1 MTDPTQ
7 PRSQGYGNIYTP
19 HAGSMVI
26 QVQPESGLAN
36 RTIILSQRQ
45 VRLLRVGLYVGGI
58 LLAVGSTSWV
68 YLAAQ
73 AARVPFLTGR
83 VASLTKEVK
92 QLDTLQFRLQ
102 EMERRFLQ
110 VQQMMGA
117 SSPVET
123 REPVA
128 VAAQPREPVVATA
141 PPPAAPPPPKPDT
154 VTPTVPSLWPLEIE
168 GYVTRGSADS
178 SAYSGPHPGLDIAV
192 PIGTPIR
199 AAGGGKIVEV
209 GNDAKY
215 GRFVRIEHRDGF
227 ETLYAHASEIL
238 VKKGEKVSSGRRIAL
253 SGNSGQSTAPHLHF
267 EVRQG
272 GAAVDPMLLITKKE

>member
-7 PRSQGYGNIYTP
+7 RRSQGYGNIYTP

-26 QVQPESGLAN
+26 QVQRESGLAN
-36 RTIILSQRQ
+36 RTIILTQRQ
-45 VRLLRVGLYVGGI
+45 VRLLRLGLYVGGI
-58 LLAVGSTSWV
+58 LLAVGSASWV
-68 YLAAQ
+68 YLASQ

-92 QLDTLQFRLQ
+92 QLDTLQLRLQ

-117 SSPVET
+117 SGPVET
-123 REPVA
+123 REPAVG
-128 VAAQPREPVVATA
+128 VAA
-141 PPPAAPPPPKPDT
+141 PPAAPPPPKPDT
-154 VTPTVPSLWPLEIE
+154 VTLTVPSLWPLEIE

-178 SAYSGPHPGLDIAV
+178 TDYSAPHPGLDIAV
-192 PIGTPIR
+192 PIGTPVR

-238 VKKGEKVSSGRRIAL
+238 VKQGDKVPSGRRIAL

>member
-7 PRSQGYGNIYTP
+7 PRRSQGYGNIYTP

-26 QVQPESGLAN
+26 QVQRESGLAN

-45 VRLLRVGLYVGGI
+45 VRLLRVALYVGAT
-58 LLAVGSTSWV
+58 LLTIGSISWV

-92 QLDTLQFRLQ
+92 QLDTLQLRLQ

-110 VQQMMGA
+110 VQHMMGA
-117 SSPVET
+117 TGPAET
-123 REPVA
+123 REPA
-128 VAAQPREPVVATA
+128 SAAS
-141 PPPAAPPPPKPDT
+141 PPPAPKRDT
-154 VTPTVPSLWPLEIE
+154 VTATVPSLWPLEVE

-178 SAYSGPHPGLDIAV
+178 SDYSGPHPGLDIAV
-192 PIGTPIR
+192 PVGTPVR

-209 GNDAKY
+209 GDDAKY
-215 GRFVRIEHRDGF
+215 GKFVRMEHRDGF
-227 ETLYAHASEIL
+227 ETLYAHASQIL
-238 VKKGEKVSSGRRIAL
+238 VKLGQRIPSGRTIAL

>member
-7 PRSQGYGNIYTP
+7 RRSQGYGNIYTP

-26 QVQPESGLAN
+26 QVQRESGLAN
-36 RTIILSQRQ
+36 RTIVLSQRQ
-45 VRLLRVGLYVGGI
+45 VRLLRMALYVGGI
-58 LLAVGSTSWV
+58 LLVVGSVSWV

-92 QLDTLQFRLQ
+92 QLDTLQLRLQ

-117 SSPVET
+117 SGPAET
-123 REPVA
+123 REPAVA
-128 VAAQPREPVVATA
+128 VA

-178 SAYSGPHPGLDIAV
+178 SDYSGPHPGLDIAV

-227 ETLYAHASEIL
+227 ETLYAHASEVL
-238 VKKGEKVSSGRRIAL
+238 VKQGEKVPSGRRIAL

-267 EVRQG
+267 EVRQA